1 MSNQRI
7 TRKDLDNVVSR
18 LNHIAGTPQQPYIKN
33 EETGKYEPQANCYLL
48 GGAYGGWRLE
58 QMSSTQGCTGIR
70 VPIPMGYESKRDC
83 YNAIQAYISGIID
96 QQESK

>member
-7 TRKDLDNVVSR
+7 TRKDLDNVVAH
-18 LNHIAGTPQQPYIKN
+18 LNHIAGTPPEPYIKN
-33 EETGKYEPQANCYLL
+33 EKTGKYEPQANCYLI

-58 QMSSTQGCTGIR
+58 QMSSTQGCTDTR
-70 VPIPMGYESKRDC
+70 VPIPMGYESKRVC
-83 YNAIQAYISGIID
+83 YNAIRAYISVIIG